1 MAALSFH
8 LIHAQVVTGAMHP
21 SLSQNQFFVKEHVG
35 LLKASNNYDIFDPA
49 TEQKILECR
58 EPNLGVLAKIFRFT
72 DYKRNTPFNIE
83 VRTPEGVKVL
93 SVKKGLSLFLS
104 KVDVLDENDIVIG
117 RFRQKFS
124 LGGKFVIIDSEGTVV
139 CTLVGKWTSWN
150 FRFLQG
156 DTELAS
162 VSKKWAGL
170 GKELFTSADNYM
182 LSIDNAVDA
191 SDRIRL
197 LIVAAVMCF
206 DMVLKE

>member
-1 MAALSFH
+1 
-8 LIHAQVVTGAMHP
+8 MHS
-21 SLSQNQFFVKEHVG
+21 SLGLNQFFVKEQVG
-35 LLKASNNYDIFDPA
+35 VLKASNSYDIFDPA
-49 TEQKILECR
+49 TEQKVLECR
-58 EPNLGVLAKIFRFT
+58 EPNLGLLAKAFRFSE
-72 DYKRNTPFNIE
+72 YKRNTPFNIE

-93 SVKKGLSLFLS
+93 SVRKGLSIFLS
-104 KVDVLDENDIVIG
+104 KVDVLDENDNVVG

-124 LGGKFVIIDSEGTVV
+124 LGGKFVVIDSEEKIV
-139 CTLVGKWTSWN
+139 CTLQGKWASWN
-150 FRFLQG
+150 YRFLQG

-182 LSIDNAVDA
+182 LSISSEIDA
-191 SDRIRL
+191 EDPIRL